1 MATNTNK
8 DYRKGEQKERSQ
20 TRDPKT
26 GRWTKRDAKSGEF
39 MGQKAGGQP
48 AKGVRKEK

>member
-26 GRWTKRDAKSGEF
+26 GRWTKRDTNSGQF
-39 MGQKAGGQP
+39 MDQKAGGKP